1 MGVTGSLAANRA
13 AAKADLIIGIGTRY
27 SDFTT
32 SSKWA
37 FQREDVS
44 FLNLNVNGADGAKLG
59 GEALI
64 ADAKEGLKE
73 LHQELSRVGYQA
85 GYEDR
90 ELADLKAAWDCEV
103 DRLYAAEHPDGLS
116 QTRALGVIN
125 EVISPSSIIVCA
137 AGSLPGDLHRL
148 WRPSEPKTYHM
159 EYGFSCMGMR

>member
-1 MGVTGSLAANRA
+1 MGVTGSLAANRG

-73 LHQELSRVGYQA
+73 PHQELSRVGYQA

-90 ELADLKAAWDCEV
+90 ELADLKARGTARWTACTRRASG
-103 DRLYAAEHPDGLS
+103 RLVSDK
-116 QTRALGVIN
+116 
-125 EVISPSSIIVCA
+125 SP
-137 AGSLPGDLHRL
+137 
-148 WRPSEPKTYHM
+148 WRHQ
-159 EYGFSCMGMR
+159 